1 VGLIAAP
8 VWPVTIASRSR
19 VSVVGPGIVHTDGS
33 FGLVES
39 ARRPLVP
46 RPLRGEALSGPPTLE
61 DDLPEFDAPPVV
73 EVVLGMQFRPL
84 FGLRPIELAP
94 LREQWRESYPLVQ
107 EQPPLPPAIEQV
119 GSGLPTVQFVVGP
132 AFQSRTWFLSDDQ
145 SSLIQL
151 QHDRL
156 TVNWRQTSDVPYPRY
171 PSVRQAFEERARD
184 LSRFVADR
192 GTGEVTITQAE
203 VTYINAVD
211 TAPDQMGD
219 LGRMLRHWDAP
230 SPDLGKP
237 EQGRCAAV
245 FGVLGIGRPPV
256 RLHVAVDPAQRPDGR
271 PALFLT
277 LTVRGAPAG
286 PELADTLRF
295 MDQAHTHVVRSFTV
309 LTPDAMHDLWERRR

>member
-1 VGLIAAP
+1 M
-8 VWPVTIASRSR
+8 TIPSRSR
-19 VSVVGPGIVHTDGS
+19 VSVVGPGIVLTDGL
-33 FGLVES
+33 FDPVES
-39 ARRPLVP
+39 ARRPLGS

-94 LREQWRESYPLVQ
+94 LREQWRESHPLVQ

-132 AFQSRTWFLSDDQ
+132 ALQSRTWFLSDDQ

-156 TVNWRQTSDVPYPRY
+156 TVNWRQTSDVPYPSY
-171 PSVRQAFEERARD
+171 PSVRQAFEERAQD
-184 LSRFVADR
+184 LSRFVTDR
-192 GTGEVTITQAE
+192 GIGEVTVTQAE

-219 LGRMLRHWDAP
+219 LGRILRHWDAP

-237 EQGRCAAV
+237 EQGRCATV

-256 RLHVAVDPAQRPDGR
+256 RLYVAVDPAQRPDGR

-295 MDQAHTHVVRSFTV
+295 MDQAHAHVVRSFTV
-309 LTPDAMHDLWERRR
+309 LTPDAMHDLWERHR

>member
-1 VGLIAAP
+1 
-8 VWPVTIASRSR
+8 VTIRSRSR
-19 VSVVGPGIVHTDGS
+19 AWAVGPGIVHSDGP
-33 FGLVES
+33 FGPVVPT
-39 ARRPLVP
+39 RRPLGL
-46 RPLRGEALSGPPTLE
+46 RPLRGDSLSVPPTLE

-73 EVVLGMQFRPL
+73 EVVLGVQFRPL

-94 LREQWRESYPLVQ
+94 LREQWRESHPLVQ
-107 EQPPLPPAIEQV
+107 EQPPLPPAIEQA

-132 AFQSRTWFLSDDQ
+132 ALQSRTWFLSDDQ

-171 PSVRQAFEERARD
+171 PSVRQAFEERAGD
-184 LSRFVADR
+184 LSQFLASR
-192 GTGEVTITQAE
+192 GIGELVVTQAEVTYINAE

-211 TAPDQMGD
+211 TAADEMGD
-219 LGRMLRHWDAP
+219 LGRILRHWGSP
-230 SPDLGKP
+230 SADLGKP

-245 FGVLGIGRPPV
+245 FGVPGIGRPPV
-256 RLHVAVDPAQRPDGR
+256 RLYVAVDPAQRPDGR

-286 PELADTLRF
+286 PELPDALRF
-295 MDQAHTHVVRSFTV
+295 MDQAHAHVVRSFTV